1 MIVFM
6 CLCSL
11 ETAWPIFFWGV
22 LLLLL
27 VGALSFRVE
36 PWPSPKYEPYMEHMG
51 DIWPSKNAK
60 FLADCTVR
68 IQWHYGELLEKWLG
82 PVRSSASESNPDKSR
97 KCFVSA
103 CCIPIVNKI
112 TYCEAVWKNSS
123 RWTNKT
129 WSESFSNE
137 HRIPDCFKMF
147 SQHVG
152 GRSIADQHGVMTS
165 WDCLMESPKGNIS
178 SDWMTKEAGKN
189 AKLQIVQQLII
200 SINLAHLHDYVELSD
215 YVSTLTLS
223 FST

>member
-1 MIVFM
+1 M

-11 ETAWPIFFWGV
+11 ETAWPILFFEACFFCCSWVPCRSASSRGHHPNM
-22 LLLLL
+22 
-27 VGALSFRVE
+27 SHT
-36 PWPSPKYEPYMEHMG
+36 WSIYMG

-60 FLADCTVR
+60 FLADCPVR
-68 IQWHYGELLEKWLG
+68 IQWHHGELLEKWLG
-82 PVRSSASESNPDKSR
+82 PVRSSESNPDKSR
-97 KCFVSA
+97 KCFLSA

-137 HRIPDCFKMF
+137 HRIPDCFNKQVQNKMF

-165 WDCLMESPKGNIS
+165 WDCLMESPQGNIS

-189 AKLQIVQQLII
+189 PKLQIV
-200 SINLAHLHDYVELSD
+200 
-215 YVSTLTLS
+215 
-223 FST
+223 